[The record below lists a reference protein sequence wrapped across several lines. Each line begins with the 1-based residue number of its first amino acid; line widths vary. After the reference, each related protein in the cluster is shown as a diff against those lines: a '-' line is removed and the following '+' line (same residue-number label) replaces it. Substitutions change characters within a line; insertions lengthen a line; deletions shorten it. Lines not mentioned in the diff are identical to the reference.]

1 MRISLDALIA
11 LDAIDRRG
19 SFAAAA
25 EELHRVPS
33 ALSYTIQKLEEDLGI
48 GIFDRSGHRAKLTP
62 SGRTLL
68 QEGRLLLDHA
78 HAVEDRVRKLATG
91 WESEVVIAVDDLIGP
106 EELYPVCADF
116 YRLAAPTRI
125 RLTTEVLGGGWDAL
139 NNRRADLVVGAP
151 GEAPASSGCITRP
164 LGTMDFVFTVCPGHP
179 LAREPEPLTAPQI
192 GNHRII
198 VVADTSRNL
207 PPRSIGIV
215 NGQEVLTV
223 PSLRAKVAALVAG
236 LGAGYLPCHLAAPE
250 LASGRLLEKAV
261 QETRP
266 LGVLHLAWRAAEAG
280 NALAWLIERL
290 QARAYAGVT
299 PFRKVQA
306 ELAD

>member
-1 MRISLDALIA
+1 MRLSLDALIA

-91 WESEVVIAVDDLIGP
+91 WESEVIIAVDDLIAP
-106 EELYPVCADF
+106 EVLYPVVADF

-125 RLTTEVLGGGWDAL
+125 KLTVEVLGGCWDAL
-139 NNRRADLVVGAP
+139 ISRRADLVVGAP
-151 GEAPASSGCITRP
+151 GEAPAGSGCIARP
-164 LGTMDFVFTVCPGHP
+164 FGTVDFVFAVCPGHP
-179 LAREPEPLTAPQI
+179 LAREEKPLTAQQI

-198 VVADTSRNL
+198 AVADSSRNL
-207 PPRSIGIV
+207 PPRSIGLLS
-215 NGQEVLTV
+215 GQEVLTV
-223 PSLRAKVAALVAG
+223 PNLRAKVAAQVAG
-236 LGAGYLPCHLAAPE
+236 LGVGYLPRHLAAPE

-266 LGVLHLAWRAAEAG
+266 LGALHVAWRAAEAG

-290 QARAYAGVT
+290 PETAYPGIT
-299 PFRKVQA
+299 P
-306 ELAD
+306 L